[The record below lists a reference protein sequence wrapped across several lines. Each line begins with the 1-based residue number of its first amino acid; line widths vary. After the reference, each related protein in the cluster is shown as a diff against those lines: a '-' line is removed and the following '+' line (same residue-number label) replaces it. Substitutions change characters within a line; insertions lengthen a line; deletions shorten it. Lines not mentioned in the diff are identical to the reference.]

1 MPKNDHAEDCFS
13 DVTVTSAAMYIVYCT
28 DPLYILCIQKVPQYA
43 GQREGRSVPNK
54 KKLTEE
60 SGATTTRRE

>member
-1 MPKNDHAEDCFS
+1 MPKNDHAVDCFS

-28 DPLYILCIQKVPQYA
+28 DPLYTLYIPKVPQYA
-43 GQREGRSVPNK
+43 SQREGISMSN

-60 SGATTTRRE
+60 SDATTTRRE